1 MLAMTPIRSTGA
13 WCACLTLALW
23 PLSGAA
29 QTAPAAPAKAAT
41 PPQIIVPAA
50 PPKAA
55 GPRTLGGKAPVG
67 KMLTRDELR
76 SCLKRLDSVNAGT
89 RDLEGKRVALDKE
102 KDELTKS
109 GDALKADRADV
120 DTRLAVVR
128 DWEGRMRAHGTEIEG
143 FNKRLTDA
151 PNAPANQREALGKE
165 LDAERE
171 RLNKARVPL
180 ADEEARLVPA
190 YQNAVKGYNEKAQA
204 RDALV
209 ADWNGRNKALN
220 ETAAKHDDE
229 RSAWL
234 AECAN
239 RPYREDDE
247 IAIKQGK

>member
-13 WCACLTLALW
+13 VCAWMALALW
-23 PLSGAA
+23 AQPGAA
-29 QTAPAAPAKAAT
+29 QNAPAAPAKAAT

-50 PPKAA
+50 PPKS

-67 KMLTRDELR
+67 KLLTRDELR
-76 SCLKRLDSVNAGT
+76 SCLKRLDGVNAAT
-89 RDLEGKRVALDKE
+89 KDLEGRRVALDKE
-102 KDELTKS
+102 KDELARS
-109 GDALKADRADV
+109 GEALKTERADV
-120 DTRLAVVR
+120 DGKLAAVR
-128 DWEGRMRAHGTEIEG
+128 DWETRMRAHGVEIEA

-151 PNAPANQREALGKE
+151 QSAPANRREALGKE
-165 LDAERE
+165 LEAERE
-171 RLNKARVPL
+171 RLNKARMPL
-180 ADEEARLVPA
+180 ADEEGRLVPA
-190 YQNAVKGYNEKAQA
+190 YQNAVKGYNDKAQA

-220 ETAAKHDDE
+220 EEAAKTDEE

-247 IAIKQGK
+247 IAIKQGR